1 MDYFLTYIVK
11 INFLK
16 MHLSDSWARFIYIC
30 GLFLNHRCLRNNE
43 FERHS
48 HRYSAPLL
56 QIMLKKAE
64 IGDSACMGR
73 IACQDVQV
81 MRKALF

>member
-43 FERHS
+43 FDRHS
-48 HRYSAPLL
+48 SADASRLDYAL
-56 QIMLKKAE
+56 QSVYTPRGM
-64 IGDSACMGR
+64 
-73 IACQDVQV
+73 
-81 MRKALF
+81 